1 MCKLCVRYFKHKHA
15 RRKKSAEQSR
25 QYKRRGSFGAADAAK
40 RPRTDGAASQPGAPL
55 LQMQPPAPV
64 SASQPPAPG
73 NASVVSV

>member
-1 MCKLCVRYFKHKHA
+1 MRYFKHKHA

-25 QYKRRGSFGAADAAK
+25 QYKRRGSFGGADAAK

-55 LQMQPPAPV
+55 HLQMQPPAPV
-64 SASQPPAPG
+64 SANQPPPPG